1 MLGVFFM
8 EFSIYLVYFSAC
20 HVYWLIF
27 NCDLSNCVVGVSG
40 VVPGYRWASS
50 KYCKSRHRAPYP
62 PGRCR
67 QLVRPMWS
75 HPVVTSGAPRR
86 HPHPR
91 CPRPRLV
98 ARQLW
103 SSCRRPHAPVQK
115 KKWLELKSG
124 KDTSFLKLHLLQA
137 SSSSYRCP
145 STFKDQGC

>member
-1 MLGVFFM
+1 MPLLCHYYRWFKIEEDLGELMSGVFFM

-20 HVYWLIF
+20 HVYWLILIVICPTASWVF
-27 NCDLSNCVVGVSG
+27 QG
-40 VVPGYRWASS
+40 WASS

-75 HPVVTSGAPRR
+75 HPVTSGAPRR

-98 ARQLW
+98 ARQLR
-103 SSCRRPHAPVQK
+103 SSCRKPRAPVQK
-115 KKWLELKSG
+115 QNIAGAQVAK
-124 KDTSFLKLHLLQA
+124 TQA
-137 SSSSYRCP
+137 S
-145 STFKDQGC
+145 

>member
-115 KKWLELKSG
+115 KNGWSSKVAK
-124 KDTSFLKLHLLQA
+124 TQA
-137 SSSSYRCP
+137 S
-145 STFKDQGC
+145 